1 MIDSSPWGFGSTVES
16 SPGCCAPGYWR
27 APPAAATTADSG
39 AQETA
44 EALVEARNTGDGEA
58 FCELLSDEVRERL
71 GTENCA
77 AFIEEQSAGTPTK
90 FELVGVDEEGDKA
103 VVTMKAIRS
112 EGETNREAELQI
124 GLEREDGDWRVA
136 ALGSPDS
143 Q

>member
-1 MIDSSPWGFGSTVES
+1 MGVRINCGIVAGVLCAGILAGAT
-16 SPGCCAPGYWR
+16 GCGDDG
-27 APPAAATTADSG
+27 DSG